1 VLILFSDTGGGHRAA
16 AGALTRALL
25 EIEPTAVV
33 ESLDPLISQGQPL
46 VRRLTSLYP
55 KIIQRSGAAWGVIYH
70 TSNTRAAFTA
80 LRGVFGRQV
89 RGVIAGQLKS
99 QDPDVAVS
107 VHPLLNHITLA
118 AIRRSG
124 RDRGLMTV
132 VTDLVDLHRGWA
144 LPEADLVVVPTEQAR
159 EAVLGLGVPE
169 ERVRA
174 LGLPVDLRFR
184 PPAPGEKQALRRRF
198 SLDENRPTLLV
209 QGGGE
214 GSGKLLRVV
223 RALAW
228 GEHEWQVI
236 AVCGRNEKLRRRLSR
251 VRFSTPTAILGFVDY
266 MPALMRAADLVVTKA
281 GPGAISEA
289 LATGVPLVL
298 TGYLPGQETA
308 NVRFVTESGLGVYA
322 TRPEEL
328 RQAVSRLLE
337 GGGRDVSAMAS
348 RAAAMARPYA
358 SLDIARECLAIASR
372 YAGSREAGG
381 PGVDSETVPVGESQ
395 GEASEVEEAHRNG
408 PVVGRRRRWTGWG
421 RRNAATSGE
430 EAAGGAGAA
439 QGAATTGAPEADVR
453 TDEAAGERSADDSVG
468 GAPTPPRS
476 PEGRGRKGYR
486 ASSQARR

>member
-1 VLILFSDTGGGHRAA
+1 
-16 AGALTRALL
+16 
-25 EIEPTAVV
+25 
-33 ESLDPLISQGQPL
+33 
-46 VRRLTSLYP
+46 
-55 KIIQRSGAAWGVIYH
+55 
-70 TSNTRAAFTA
+70 
-80 LRGVFGRQV
+80 
-89 RGVIAGQLKS
+89 
-99 QDPDVAVS
+99 
-107 VHPLLNHITLA
+107 
-118 AIRRSG
+118 
-124 RDRGLMTV
+124 
-132 VTDLVDLHRGWA
+132 
-144 LPEADLVVVPTEQAR
+144 
-159 EAVLGLGVPE
+159 
-169 ERVRA
+169 
-174 LGLPVDLRFR
+174 
-184 PPAPGEKQALRRRF
+184 
-198 SLDENRPTLLV
+198 V

-439 QGAATTGAPEADVR
+439 QGAATTGAPEGDVR

>member
-1 VLILFSDTGGGHRAA
+1 MMKCLADLATGCGIPDACRVIQASRGEVPAIGTKGSLLDCSIMVDAEDRIKLIDFGIAA
-16 AGALTRALL
+16 KANA
-25 EIEPTAVV
+25 
-33 ESLDPLISQGQPL
+33 
-46 VRRLTSLYP
+46 RRLT
-55 KIIQRSGAAWGVIYH
+55 
-70 TSNTRAAFTA
+70 F
-80 LRGVFGRQV
+80 
-89 RGVIAGQLKS
+89 
-99 QDPDVAVS
+99 
-107 VHPLLNHITLA
+107 
-118 AIRRSG
+118 
-124 RDRGLMTV
+124 
-132 VTDLVDLHRGWA
+132 
-144 LPEADLVVVPTEQAR
+144 
-159 EAVLGLGVPE
+159 
-169 ERVRA
+169 
-174 LGLPVDLRFR
+174 
-184 PPAPGEKQALRRRF
+184 
-198 SLDENRPTLLV
+198 
-209 QGGGE
+209 
-214 GSGKLLRVV
+214 GKLS
-223 RALAW
+223 
-228 GEHEWQVI
+228 QV
-236 AVCGRNEKLRRRLSR
+236 
-251 VRFSTPTAILGFVDY
+251 
-266 MPALMRAADLVVTKA
+266 MRAADLVVTKA

-439 QGAATTGAPEADVR
+439 QGAATTGAPEGDVR